1 VKKLNTLLLLTGL
14 AFLTWLLWRTDPAE
28 IWRELRLLG
37 WGLVPFILGEATAEM
52 IHTLGWRRCLS
63 GHYRSLPWRVLLPM
77 RMAGYA
83 INYIT
88 PTGNLGGEVSKAAL
102 LATDRRGPE
111 AVSGVMI
118 ENVCFGLAQMSFVT
132 IVCLTFL
139 GRIHLPAAVLIP
151 MAVASV
157 LLGGGLVAFLQLQRY
172 GKLGGLVRW
181 LAKRAPGNKALQTA
195 TLHVTRVDEAFR
207 TFHREH
213 PRDLCVAIG
222 WHLLGFSV
230 GILPAWLFLRVLSEN
245 ASLPAAAL
253 ILSLGMWFDVLT
265 FAIPLNVGVLEG
277 GRTIAVKAVGFSA
290 VLGLTYGIA
299 VRISQLFWAVL
310 GLVAYA
316 CLVTGK
322 SNSHSTASGAKSS
335 KTTSAQTNTT
345 EAIDTPTPIVNPA
358 FVKTQT

>member
-1 VKKLNTLLLLTGL
+1 
-14 AFLTWLLWRTDPAE
+14 
-28 IWRELRLLG
+28 
-37 WGLVPFILGEATAEM
+37 
-52 IHTLGWRRCLS
+52 
-63 GHYRSLPWRVLLPM
+63 M

-102 LATDRRGPE
+102 LGSDRNGPE

-118 ENVCFGLAQMSFVT
+118 ENVCFGLAQISFVAL
-132 IVCLTFL
+132 VCLTFVV
-139 GRIHLPAAVLIP
+139 RIHLPAPVLIP
-151 MAVASV
+151 MAIASV
-157 LLGGGLVAFLQLQRY
+157 LVAGGLAVFLFLQRY

-181 LAKRAPGNKALQTA
+181 LAKRATRNKALQTA
-195 TLHVTRVDEAFR
+195 ALHITRVDEALR
-207 TFHREH
+207 TFYRER

-265 FAIPLNVGVLEG
+265 FAIPFNVGVLEG
-277 GRTIAVKAVGFSA
+277 GRTIAVKAVGYSA
-290 VLGLTYGIA
+290 VLGLTYGVA
-299 VRISQLFWAVL
+299 VRISQVFWAAL
-310 GLVAYA
+310 GLLAYA
-316 CLVTGK
+316 SFVTGK
-322 SNSHSTASGAKSS
+322 SNSPVRDPAAPPRTIRPPASHFGIRTSSS
-335 KTTSAQTNTT
+335 KKTSTQTNLT
-345 EAIDTPTPIVNPA
+345 EAINTPTPIIKPA